1 MHHRRLGLAPLV
13 ALALALPAAGAA
25 RAEDKPAPPPAS
37 PPAAPAATDAVA
49 QIKQLVTDIDVAL
62 KGKDDGA
69 LTTLAKKSAPLYK
82 ATQDAP
88 SKAALMKALGSMLKN
103 PKLSSSRKAAL
114 DAMIESEDGKEAWK
128 AIQSQYPADDLDDP
142 ERFNLD
148 FIKAVG
154 ALHPD
159 AAIDRLLESFR
170 KGKQADVSAAAI
182 TALGN
187 YHKSKQRERVF
198 EEIVK
203 AARNMVPSKSATAN
217 ASPETIARWAVIS
230 PALGKALDTLTGDTV
245 GDPSEWFKKYNDA
258 KKNLKTLFKD

>member
-1 MHHRRLGLAPLV
+1 MLHRRLGLAPLL
-13 ALALALPAAGAA
+13 ALALALPAAGPA
-25 RAEDKPAPPPAS
+25 RAEDKPATPAS
-37 PPAAPAATDAVA
+37 PPAAPAATDAA
-49 QIKQLVTDIDVAL
+49 GQIKQLQTDIDAAM
-62 KGKDDGA
+62 KAKDDGA
-69 LTTLAKKSAPLYK
+69 LTTLAKKVPPLYK
-82 ATQDAP
+82 STQDGP
-88 SKAALMKALGSMLKN
+88 SKAALAKTLGSMMKN

-114 DAMIESEDGKEAWK
+114 DALVEIEDGKEAWK
-128 AIQSQYPADDLDDP
+128 AIQAQYPADDLDDP
-142 ERFNLD
+142 ERFNLT

-154 ALHPD
+154 DMHPD

-217 ASPETIARWAVIS
+217 AEPRDDR
-230 PALGKALDTLTGDTV
+230 ALGGRSRPRSAR
-245 GDPSEWFKKYNDA
+245 PS
-258 KKNLKTLFKD
+258 TR